1 MIKLARGTT
10 AGSRL
15 FTVNAILV
23 VLVAGSYWGRRIEGA
38 TIAQPEFL
46 TRLQI
51 PFRGW
56 PTKDLELSKREM
68 ELLQPDA
75 VLVRRY
81 LTPDKGFAE
90 LAIIAGHRKKSVHT
104 PGFCMS
110 AGGWELLSQQPYNL
124 NIGDRKITANRSIFS
139 QKGQRMVA
147 TYYFTDGS
155 FTTPKLVQFQM
166 VQLLKRFQAGV
177 PLGALVRILVPVTRD
192 QAHAERL
199 SDEFAA
205 ATLPT
210 VMQSLRSTK
219 LQVR

>member
-38 TIAQPEFL
+38 TIEQPQFLAQL
-46 TRLQI
+46 NI
-51 PFRGW
+51 PFQGW
-56 PTKDLELSKREM
+56 PTKDLSLSQREL

-81 LTPDKGFAE
+81 LKPEGGFAE

-110 AGGWELLSQQPYNL
+110 AGGWELLSQQPHDL
-124 NIGDRKITANRSIFS
+124 KIGERKVTANRSIFS

-155 FTTPKLVQFQM
+155 YTTPKLVQFQM

-177 PLGALVRILVPVTRD
+177 PLGALVRILVPVTSD
-192 QAHAERL
+192 QGAAERL
-199 SDEFAA
+199 SDQFAA

-210 VMQSLRSTK
+210 VMQSLKSTR
-219 LQVR
+219 LQVK